1 MVYNRIVTL
10 RLGISAALLLGCCAL
25 VLGGATLLAGCQS
38 GTPTATEHTPALQI
52 REVDPSVSPMAVF
65 EARAEARGLETI
77 EAAEDGRV
85 VAGTRLPVPP
95 QSSARLLFDARFYD
109 EQGHEH
115 ALPFAQRIQDARF
128 APAPARVMALL
139 DVHGVLYLWEGP
151 GHEARRVD
159 EGVFPG
165 FAFSGSAAMLAY
177 SKGQAPELDVYRY
190 ELATGQST
198 RLTHGGA
205 PVWGFG
211 FAPGDGRIV
220 YVDSREGFPSLMTMA
235 PDGSLLAKLTNRG
248 MTLADVRAGKPL
260 APMPDGRRPPL
271 WSARATYVEDV
282 AGVHAFDGQ
291 GRLLLSRP
299 GAYDLHRGKVA
310 GTILFREGDR
320 YWSLP

>member
-1 MVYNRIVTL
+1 MAIRIGTP
-10 RLGISAALLLGCCAL
+10 AAVLLGCCAL

-38 GTPTATEHTPALQI
+38 GTPTANEQTPALQI
-52 REVDPSVSPMAVF
+52 REVDPSASPMAAF
-65 EARAEARGLETI
+65 EERAEARGLETI

-85 VAGTRLPVPP
+85 LAGTRLPVPP

-109 EQGHEH
+109 AQGREH
-115 ALPFAQRIQDARF
+115 ALPFPQRIQDARF

-139 DVHGVLYLWEGP
+139 DVHDVLYLWEGP

-165 FAFSGSAAMLAY
+165 FAFSGSAGVLAY
-177 SKGQAPELDVYRY
+177 SKGQAPELDAYRY
-190 ELATGQST
+190 ELATGQAT
-198 RLTHGGA
+198 RLTHGGV

-220 YVDSREGFPSLMTMA
+220 YVGSSEGFPSLMTMA
-235 PDGSLLAKLTNRG
+235 PDGSQLAKLTNRG
-248 MTLADVRAGKPL
+248 MTLADVRAGTPL
-260 APMPDGRRPPL
+260 APIPDGRRPPL
-271 WSARATYVEDV
+271 WSARAIYVEDST
-282 AGVHAFDGQ
+282 GVHAFDGQ

-299 GAYDLHRGKVA
+299 GAHELHRGKVA